1 MVGPGPGSGSYTRVM
16 ETVVLA
22 VLVLVVVLVAIDAGG
37 RLDERAARKRDANR
51 PADERLIS
59 TQKIVVDLSK
69 RT

>member
-1 MVGPGPGSGSYTRVM
+1 M

-22 VLVLVVVLVAIDAGG
+22 VLVLVVVLVAIDALG
-37 RLDERAARKRDANR
+37 RLDERAARKRDAKR
-51 PADERLIS
+51 PSTDQGLIS